1 MSYARVG
8 GHEIP
13 GAGRN
18 DPRREIAAPLQNEGV
33 TIVNDSMLRVTC
45 ERCQRQFEMTFQ
57 RGVSIVR
64 ARHTCGW
71 EGRIT
76 VPLGEFPLAQQSNR
90 AMPNHVVTR
99 NAIPASSQSNR
110 GMSGHVVTGEV
121 PLSQQQQPR
130 GNVRPGRR

>member
-76 VPLGEFPLAQQSNR
+76 VPVRREVPLAQQSNC
-90 AMPNHVVTR
+90 AMPDRAR
-99 NAIPASSQSNR
+99 NAIPASPQSNR
-110 GMSGHVVTGEV
+110 GMSGRVVTGEV